1 MPGEDDC
8 VEFDDVDVDV
18 VESWT
23 TLQRVRARDVVLGC
37 ESKYLFLFSGHTI
50 FVFFFARFYAQI
62 RLVSCSQTLI

>member
-50 FVFFFARFYAQI
+50 FVFFLRDFMLRFD
-62 RLVSCSQTLI
+62 

>member
-8 VEFDDVDVDV
+8 VEFDDIDVDV

-23 TLQRVRARDVVLGC
+23 TLHRVRARDVVLGC

-50 FVFFFARFYAQI
+50 FVFFFLRDFMLRFD
-62 RLVSCSQTLI
+62 